1 MQKLRR
7 MQKLKRSRNPC
18 QRLYISQLRSS
29 LVQSDTRGF
38 LSDNSVHLAVGAE
51 QIDLLDKACFG
62 RPVRT
67 VEKNKLWFQLSFEEA
82 FYLSY
87 SLKCLNID
95 GSGDT
100 SPQNDVELW
109 HYMQSQKQTFP
120 CLYKAYSY
128 LRMKNWV
135 VRSGAQYGVD
145 FIVYRHHPAR
155 VHSEYGVL
163 ILSDGDDNDL
173 NRRSRVWS
181 DIHCT
186 TRLLGSVAKILLVLY
201 VNKNGA
207 NNESPLCLANY
218 SVEERTITRWSPEQ
232 CRKKKCSPCS
242 LSMIQ
247 EPGNTPSYGHNKLY
261 QM

>member
-1 MQKLRR
+1 MAPRWKG
-7 MQKLKRSRNPC
+7 KDAKAKKDAEAEALKEPMSKI
-18 QRLYISQLRSS
+18 ISQLQSS
-29 LVQSDTRGF
+29 LVQSDTCGF

-51 QIDLLDKACFG
+51 QIDLFDKACFG

-67 VEKNKLWFQLSFEEA
+67 VEKDKLWFQLSFEEA

-87 SLKCLNID
+87 SLKCLNIN
-95 GSGDT
+95 GSDT
-100 SPQNDVELW
+100 GPQNDEELW
-109 HYMQSQKQTFP
+109 HYMKSQKETFP
-120 CLYKAYSY
+120 CLYKAYSH

-163 ILSDGDDNDL
+163 VLSDGDDNDL
-173 NRRSRVWS
+173 DGRLRVWS
-181 DIHCT
+181 DVHCA
-186 TRLLGSVAKILLVLY
+186 TRLLGSVAKSLLVLH
-201 VNKNGA
+201 VNKNGN

-232 CRKKKCSPCS
+232 CREKDVV
-242 LSMIQ
+242 
-247 EPGNTPSYGHNKLY
+247 NTH
-261 QM
+261 

>member
-1 MQKLRR
+1 MAGQMAPRWKGKDAKAKKDAEAEALNEP
-7 MQKLKRSRNPC
+7 MSK
-18 QRLYISQLRSS
+18 IVSQLQSS
-29 LVQSDTRGF
+29 LVRSDICGF

-67 VEKNKLWFQLSFEEA
+67 VEMDKQWFQLSLEEA

-87 SLKCLNID
+87 SLKCLKIN
-95 GSGDT
+95 GSDT
-100 SPQNDVELW
+100 SPQNDEELW
-109 HYMQSQKQTFP
+109 HNMKSKKEIFP
-120 CLYKAYSY
+120 CFYKAYSH

-163 ILSDGDDNDL
+163 VLSDGDDKDL
-173 NRRSRVWS
+173 NGRLRVWS

-186 TRLLGSVAKILLVLY
+186 TRLLGSVAKILLVIY
-201 VNKNGA
+201 VNKNG
-207 NNESPLCLANY
+207 NSDESPLCLANY
-218 SVEERTITRWSPEQ
+218 TVEERTITRWSPEQ
-232 CRKKKCSPCS
+232 CRESCSSC
-242 LSMIQ
+242 
-247 EPGNTPSYGHNKLY
+247 
-261 QM
+261 